1 MYRRVPLFKSIK
13 IYYLN
18 NPLIHFLRTK
28 NTQGER
34 GGIIIFLRL
43 ISLVCLVECSMFQSL
58 IILIPLFLCW
68 GSFLNVLA
76 YRLILNQ
83 SIITP
88 RSSCPHCESL
98 IAWYDNIP
106 VISWL
111 LLGAKCRI
119 CKNSISLL
127 YPFIEILTAVT
138 LFLLYTYIPHH
149 YFFGYFVFFSALIVT
164 IRSDIETMLI
174 SRYVTLFLV
183 PVGVYLSAQGL
194 LPLSL
199 RESIF
204 GALFGY
210 FFLFIINSVFKYFRN
225 VDGIGEGDF
234 DLLLFIGSFT
244 GIIGCWISITIGSLL
259 GSLYGMCTLLLS
271 HQSHDVTTYLQT
283 TRIPFGPFLAFGA
296 IIFTFIQQQIFHYL
310 LFQ

>member
-1 MYRRVPLFKSIK
+1 MVSYAMLYNLP
-13 IYYLN
+13 YYL
-18 NPLIHFLRTK
+18 
-28 NTQGER
+28 
-34 GGIIIFLRL
+34 
-43 ISLVCLVECSMFQSL
+43 
-58 IILIPLFLCW
+58 LIPFFLCW

-88 RSSCPHCESL
+88 RSSCPQCNCL

-106 VISWL
+106 IISWL
-111 LLGAKCRI
+111 LLTGKCRS
-119 CKNSISLL
+119 CGNPISLL

-138 LFLLYTYIPHH
+138 LSLLYAYIPHH
-149 YFFGYFVFFSALIVT
+149 YFFSYFIFFSALIVT

-183 PVGVYLSAQGL
+183 PVGVYLSAHGL
-194 LPLSL
+194 LPISL

-210 FFLFIINSVFKYFRN
+210 FFLFFINSIFKYFRN
-225 VDGIGEGDF
+225 IDGIGEGDF

-259 GSLYGMCTLLLS
+259 GSFYGMYTLLLS
-271 HQSHDVTTYLQT
+271 LQNNDITTYLRI

-296 IIFTFIQQQIFHYL
+296 IIFTFIQQHIFRYL